1 MDIGILLEKCFFRIN
16 DGVVD
21 NSGAIENGS
30 SLAMDFMSLGTIS
43 EVYAWDGTSTFM
55 FSTGV
60 SITVFSFS
68 VDEIEYS
75 AIIDLNPV
83 YEYCQSNVDAFI
95 DALIDYG
102 IDWSFDHEDWDGF
115 DLGLVWYY
123 LNSSGEVCYENVS
136 DIDIFSNCWIC
147 VEY

>member
-1 MDIGILLEKCFFRIN
+1 
-16 DGVVD
+16 
-21 NSGAIENGS
+21 
-30 SLAMDFMSLGTIS
+30 
-43 EVYAWDGTSTFM
+43 M

-75 AIIDLNPV
+75 AIIDLNLV

-95 DALIDYG
+95 EALIDYG
-102 IDWSFDHEDWDGF
+102 IDLRFDYEDWDGF
-115 DLGLVWYY
+115 DLGLVRYY

-136 DIDIFSNCWIC
+136 DINIISNCWIC